1 MAKRIGILGGVS
13 AESTVEYYTRLIRGY
28 FARQGNDHYPEIV
41 IYSLDFRHFTNF
53 EDNGD
58 RDGYIAYIMTG
69 IRALERAGAE
79 FILMSANSP
88 HSVFEELETQA
99 VVPMLSIVNATAE
112 DAKRLGLKKLL
123 LLGIKYTMQST
134 FYQKACRGMGI
145 EIVTPVESEQDE
157 INGIIF
163 EELARGI
170 FRDETKQRLLQI
182 IAGYPVDGV
191 ILGCT
196 ELPLILKSNDAT
208 IPLLDTLELHTQ
220 AVLDYALAEA
230 VE

>member
-1 MAKRIGILGGVS
+1 M
-13 AESTVEYYTRLIRGY
+13 
-28 FARQGNDHYPEIV
+28 
-41 IYSLDFRHFTNF
+41 IYSLDFRRFTNF
-53 EDNGD
+53 EDSGD

-69 IRALERAGAE
+69 ILALERAGAE

-88 HSVFEELETQA
+88 HSVFDKVEAQA
-99 VVPMLSIVNATAE
+99 NVFMLSIVKATAGGT
-112 DAKRLGLKKLL
+112 KRLGLKKLL

-134 FYQKACRGMGI
+134 FYQNACRAMGI
-145 EIVTPVESEQDE
+145 DVITPDEPEQDE
-157 INGIIF
+157 IDKIIF
-163 EELARGI
+163 EELTRGI

-182 IAGYPVDGV
+182 ISRHPADGV

-196 ELPLILKSNDAT
+196 ELPLILKSGDAP
-208 IPLLDTLELHTQ
+208 IPLLDTVELHTQ